1 MLSQS
6 SQQKT
11 QLVAVGG
18 FGQALIV
25 LKLYT
30 YLLYLS
36 NCPIDQNT

>member
-18 FGQALIV
+18 FGQAVEYYHYI
-25 LKLYT
+25 T
-30 YLLYLS
+30 HRQYLS
-36 NCPIDQNT
+36 NDSR

>member
-18 FGQALIV
+18 FGQVITHLLIV
-25 LKLYT
+25 SHYMTKV
-30 YLLYLS
+30 
-36 NCPIDQNT
+36 NPKR

>member
-18 FGQALIV
+18 FGQEQLNIIIISHIASICQMIV
-25 LKLYT
+25 D
-30 YLLYLS
+30 
-36 NCPIDQNT
+36 N

>member
-18 FGQALIV
+18 FGQGLFIV
-25 LKLYT
+25 VIMP
-30 YLLYLS
+30 YLS
-36 NCPIDQNT
+36 NKCNMCVPL